1 MYFFEP
7 LSIYK
12 LQSTTNMFLH
22 FANPF
27 QETHSPLT
35 NGDYL
40 AQSSGDI
47 EQDRTQISNAM
58 MQICELHPGQLVK
71 VGICLTHLTGVRP
84 QNQYQYPPSIFGP
97 RCYLIMDDINSFRN
111 DCTILENQAMTITR
125 QLGQCCNHNNS
136 GGMPK
141 NPTNAPIAVY
151 VKIAHIGISPSE
163 YKKRMQRSNDNQK
176 QGLTPMHL
184 GTSPIHLGTSPTHL
198 GTSAT
203 QLGTAASQQADFKRA
218 IGSGLRAIGSGLS
231 EATQIHER
239 KIIFD
244 CCDTRPTYVCRSRKD
259 IEKLYTLSLERG
271 KQYGKSKSI
280 RLQLR
285 CKNCNS
291 LTRLYSLADN
301 DAKLTPIARKADK
314 ASKAQRANK
323 PSKARSASKA
333 SKSKNSGDIGSFF
346 KKM

>member
-1 MYFFEP
+1 
-7 LSIYK
+7 
-12 LQSTTNMFLH
+12 MFLP
-22 FANPF
+22 FANKF
-27 QETHSPLT
+27 QQTHSPLT
-35 NGDYL
+35 NDDFL
-40 AQSSGDI
+40 EQSSGDI
-47 EQDRTQISNAM
+47 GQDRTQISNAM
-58 MQICELHPGQLVK
+58 MQICESHPGQLVK

-151 VKIAHIGISPSE
+151 VKIAHVGISLSE
-163 YKKRMQRSNDNQK
+163 YEKRMQRSNDNQNH
-176 QGLTPMHL
+176 GLT
-184 GTSPIHLGTSPTHL
+184 PTHL
-198 GTSAT
+198 GTSPT
-203 QLGTAASQQADFKRA
+203 QLGTAASQQPDFKRA
-218 IGSGLRAIGSGLS
+218 IGTGLRAIGSGLS

-291 LTRLYSLADN
+291 KTRLYSLADN

-333 SKSKNSGDIGSFF
+333 FKSKNGGDIGRFF
-346 KKM
+346 KKK